1 MITGAHVIVES
12 ADPEADREF
21 MRDVFGFE
29 SVDAGGGWL
38 VFALP
43 APELAFHPGENG
55 KHQLYLMCDDLD
67 ATLERLKAKGVTVT
81 GAVSEQRWGRLGSF
95 RLPGGGE
102 LFVYQPRHP
111 SPAPRT
117 LDKA

>member
-1 MITGAHVIVES
+1 MITGAHVIIES
-12 ADPEADREF
+12 ADPEADRAF
-21 MRDVFGFE
+21 VRDVFGFE

-38 VFALP
+38 IFALP

-67 ATLERLKAKGVTVT
+67 ATLNELKAR
-81 GAVSEQRWGRLGSF
+81 GAQLSDEISEQRWGRLGSF

-102 LFVYQPRHP
+102 LSVYQPSHP
-111 SPAPRT
+111 SPAPRS
-117 LDKA
+117 LSE